1 MKWVVPEG
9 GDHRFG
15 GISAADTSAL
25 EWALRIGETFG
36 HPVLAVTVGPPEAEA
51 ALRDSLAS
59 GAHSAV
65 RVDTEDEDLATVSS
79 EFIAECIAFA
89 ITHVP
94 TSAAGTRTGHIGHT
108 GHTDQPSQPSQPSQP
123 GISIVCC
130 GDYSLDR
137 GTGSVPAFL
146 AHLLGAQQALGL
158 VQVHVPVDTEPGT
171 AQRASLTGLRRLDG
185 GRRERLAVSAP
196 AVISV
201 EGATATLR
209 RASVAAALR
218 AKQAVIHTLSCTA
231 TAPEMSGTPGFTVQ
245 RRAYRPRP
253 RELAAPVGDRALD
266 RVQQVLSGTAGSGA
280 GVGDG
285 AGVGAGAG
293 GSAHRTTEVLEPA
306 AAARRIVDALRD
318 WGYLQP

>member
-36 HPVLAVTVGPPEAEA
+36 HPVLAVTVGPAEAEA
-51 ALRDSLAS
+51 ALRDALAC
-59 GAHSAV
+59 GAQAAV
-65 RVDTEDEDLATVSS
+65 RVDTGDEDLTTVSS
-79 EFIAECIAFA
+79 AVVAQHIARAVLDTRA
-89 ITHVP
+89 T
-94 TSAAGTRTGHIGHT
+94 GTGAVTTGNA
-108 GHTDQPSQPSQPSQP
+108 SQPTMSV
-123 GISIVCC
+123 VCC

-158 VQVHVPVDTEPGT
+158 VQLQVQGPM
-171 AQRASLTGLRRLDG
+171 LTGLRRLDG

-209 RASVAAALR
+209 RASVAATLR
-218 AKQAVIHTLSCTA
+218 AKQAVIHTVGYRA
-231 TAPEMSGTPGFTVQ
+231 TAPEVSNESEPAVQ
-245 RRAYRPRP
+245 RRAYRPRA

-266 RVQQVLSGTAGSGA
+266 RVQQVLSGTSAS
-280 GVGDG
+280 
-285 AGVGAGAG
+285 GAGAG
-293 GSAHRTTEVLEPA
+293 DAGTGAHRTTEVLEPA

-318 WGYLQP
+318 WGYIQP

>member
-36 HPVLAVTVGPPEAEA
+36 HPVLAVTVGPAEAEA
-51 ALRDSLAS
+51 ALRDALAC
-59 GAHSAV
+59 GAQAAV
-65 RVDTEDEDLATVSS
+65 RVDTGDEDLTTASSAVVAQHIARAVLHARATV
-79 EFIAECIAFA
+79 
-89 ITHVP
+89 
-94 TSAAGTRTGHIGHT
+94 TGAT
-108 GHTDQPSQPSQPSQP
+108 GNTSQPT
-123 GISIVCC
+123 ISVVCC

-158 VQVHVPVDTEPGT
+158 VQLQVQVQVQVHDQ
-171 AQRASLTGLRRLDG
+171 AQAQGPMLTGLRRLDG

-209 RASVAAALR
+209 RASVAATLR
-218 AKQAVIHTLSCTA
+218 AKQAVIHTVGYTP
-231 TAPEMSGTPGFTVQ
+231 TAPEASSASEPAVQ
-245 RRAYRPRP
+245 RRAYRPRA

-266 RVQQVLSGTAGSGA
+266 RVQQVLSGTSASGAGSGA
-280 GVGDG
+280 GAGD
-285 AGVGAGAG
+285 AGTG
-293 GSAHRTTEVLEPA
+293 AHRTTEVLEPA

-318 WGYLQP
+318 WGYIQP

>member
-36 HPVLAVTVGPPEAEA
+36 HPVLAVTVGPAEAEA
-51 ALRDSLAS
+51 ALRDALAC
-59 GAHSAV
+59 GAQAAV
-65 RVDTEDEDLATVSS
+65 RVDTGDEDLTTASSAVVAQHIARAVLDARATV
-79 EFIAECIAFA
+79 
-89 ITHVP
+89 
-94 TSAAGTRTGHIGHT
+94 TGAT
-108 GHTDQPSQPSQPSQP
+108 GNTSQPT
-123 GISIVCC
+123 ISVVCC

-158 VQVHVPVDTEPGT
+158 VQLQVQVQGPM
-171 AQRASLTGLRRLDG
+171 LTGLRRLDG

-209 RASVAAALR
+209 RASVAATLR
-218 AKQAVIHTLSCTA
+218 AKQAVIHTVGYTA
-231 TAPEMSGTPGFTVQ
+231 TAPEASSASEPAVQ
-245 RRAYRPRP
+245 RRAYRPRA

-266 RVQQVLSGTAGSGA
+266 RVQQVLSGTSAS
-280 GVGDG
+280 
-285 AGVGAGAG
+285 GAGAG
-293 GSAHRTTEVLEPA
+293 DAGAGAHRTTEVLEPA

-318 WGYLQP
+318 WGYIQP